1 MSTTCAWPTCSGR
14 GLGLPPG
21 DSAIVSTELPGA
33 EERLRGSPVMAAA
46 RAGLLRTS
54 WHLYNSREDVE
65 RILEL
70 LSPGAARR
78 PARGSAQH
86 EVRQAG
92 RDAVDHPKQTHER
105 RVKQLAP
112 VLLDRRHHLIGE
124 RAWRRAAIAVIPGGH
139 PSHSWSC
146 REVSISPG

>member
-1 MSTTCAWPTCSGR
+1 MAAAPTLELLLDIGIER
-14 GLGLPPG
+14 IHQHDLRLANLFRKGLGLPPG

-65 RILEL
+65 RILER

-78 PARGSAQH
+78 PPRGS
-86 EVRQAG
+86 G
-92 RDAVDHPKQTHER
+92 
-105 RVKQLAP
+105 
-112 VLLDRRHHLIGE
+112 
-124 RAWRRAAIAVIPGGH
+124 AA
-139 PSHSWSC
+139 
-146 REVSISPG
+146 